1 MPKIRLV
8 LFQTEKGDV
17 PLLDWLDELDE
28 RPRAKCMVR
37 LERLESEG
45 HALRRPE
52 ADYLRDEIHELRAKH
67 LGINYRV
74 LYFFSGRDAAV
85 VSHGLIKQQSVVPD
99 RDIDLAVK
107 RKRAFLEDPDA
118 HTYEG

>member
-28 RPRAKCMVR
+28 RPRAKCMC
-37 LERLESEG
+37 
-45 HALRRPE
+45 
-52 ADYLRDEIHELRAKH
+52 ELRAKH

-74 LYFFSGRDAAV
+74 LYSFSGRDAAV